1 MEIDQAI
8 KRDDWKDTKT
18 LILKGRDWI
27 INEVKTSELRG
38 RGGAGFST
46 GLKWSFAP
54 KKVGSRPHYL
64 VINADSPSQ
73 ELVKIEIY

>member
-1 MEIDQAI
+1 MQLKEMIGKI
-8 KRDDWKDTKT
+8 PMKLLK
-18 LILKGRDWI
+18 KGRDWI
-27 INEVKTSELRG
+27 INEIKNSELRG

-64 VINADSPSQ
+64 VINADESDPV
-73 ELVKIEIY
+73 LAKTGIY